1 MLGFKGLSTG
11 LKFAAQMSP
20 CFKFK
25 TTIAVPK
32 FNYSSTIAEIASMN
46 SAIINPNIIH
56 MLNLR

>member
-11 LKFAAQMSP
+11 FKFAAQMSS

-32 FNYSSTIAEIASMN
+32 FNDSSTIAEIASMN
-46 SAIINPNIIH
+46 SAVINPNIIR